1 MPTGTSLSNTARM
14 PEPNYDRLHSE
25 ILNLKRRVSDL
36 EQTVYRLG
44 RENYELRKM
53 VIGKE
58 IDEYLANYKPKN
70 KNQDGTVQH

>member
-1 MPTGTSLSNTARM
+1 MPIGTNLSNTARM

-58 IDEYLANYKPKN
+58 IDEYLENYKPKS

>member
-1 MPTGTSLSNTARM
+1 MPIGTNLSNTARM

-36 EQTVYRLG
+36 EKTVYRLG

-70 KNQDGTVQH
+70 KNQQ

>member
-36 EQTVYRLG
+36 EKTVYRLG
-44 RENYELRKM
+44 RENYELRKI
-53 VIGKE
+53 VVGRA
-58 IDEYLANYKPKN
+58 IDEYLENYKPKS
-70 KNQDGTVQH
+70 KNQDGTVQQ

>member
-1 MPTGTSLSNTARM
+1 MPDA
-14 PEPNYDRLHSE
+14 NYDRLHSE

-44 RENYELRKM
+44 RENYELRKI
-53 VIGKE
+53 VVGRA
-58 IDEYLANYKPKN
+58 IDEYLENYKPKS

>member
-14 PEPNYDRLHSE
+14 PDANYDRLHSE

-44 RENYELRKM
+44 RENYELRKI
-53 VIGKE
+53 VVGRA
-58 IDEYLANYKPKN
+58 IDEYLENYKPKS

>member
-1 MPTGTSLSNTARM
+1 MPIGTSLSNTARM
-14 PEPNYDRLHSE
+14 ADANYDRLHSE

-36 EQTVYRLG
+36 EKTVYRLG

>member
-1 MPTGTSLSNTARM
+1 M

-44 RENYELRKM
+44 RENYELRKI
-53 VIGKE
+53 VVGRA
-58 IDEYLANYKPKN
+58 IDEYLENYKPKN
-70 KNQDGTVQH
+70 KNQQ

>member
-1 MPTGTSLSNTARM
+1 MA
-14 PEPNYDRLHSE
+14 EPNYDRLHSE

-58 IDEYLANYKPKN
+58 IDEYLANYKPKS
-70 KNQDGTVQH
+70 KNQDGTVQQ

>member
-36 EQTVYRLG
+36 EQTVYRLW
-44 RENYELRKM
+44 RENYELRKI
-53 VIGKE
+53 VVGRA
-58 IDEYLANYKPKN
+58 IDEYLENYKPKS

>member
-44 RENYELRKM
+44 RENYELRKI
-53 VIGKE
+53 VVGRA
-58 IDEYLANYKPKN
+58 IDEYLENYKPKS

>member
-1 MPTGTSLSNTARM
+1 MADA
-14 PEPNYDRLHSE
+14 NYDRLHSE

-36 EQTVYRLG
+36 ERTVYRLG

-58 IDEYLANYKPKN
+58 IEEYLKNYKPKR
-70 KNQDGTVQH
+70 KNQDGTV